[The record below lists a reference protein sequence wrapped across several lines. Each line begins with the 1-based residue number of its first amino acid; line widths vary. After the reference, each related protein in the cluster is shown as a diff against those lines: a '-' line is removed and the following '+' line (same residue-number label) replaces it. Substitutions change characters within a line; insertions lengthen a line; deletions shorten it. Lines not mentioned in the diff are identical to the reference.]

1 MGCSDAVLCVAR
13 GNPRRGFPL
22 FLAMPEIHPFLRF
35 RTLREFRHLR
45 MPTRGFAP
53 GPHFLFFHEAKGSD
67 KKFNGAARLDLWS
80 QVP

>member
-1 MGCSDAVLCVAR
+1 MGGSGAVLCVAR

-45 MPTRGFAP
+45 MPTRGLAP
-53 GPHFLFFHEAKGSD
+53 GPHFIFFE
-67 KKFNGAARLDLWS
+67 KKTKQKKLKWPCGA
-80 QVP
+80 